1 MGLNLTAKYK
11 GFTLFVAGTG
21 SFGGKGLKNNSYMH
35 VYGDR
40 KSSEVVRGR
49 WTEETADIATYPRLT
64 TQGGDLNFVASDF
77 WLYDTSR
84 FDLNS
89 VQLSYDFPAAMLKGK
104 LVKGL
109 QIYANGTSLLTLA
122 KERKY
127 MEMNVGT
134 SPQCRSYAL
143 GVKVDF

>member
-1 MGLNLTAKYK
+1 MKNKTYYVPLMLIFCLFFLWAISSNLLPTMIRQLMKTCELNAFEAS
-11 GFTLFVAGTG
+11 FT
-21 SFGGKGLKNNSYMH
+21 
-35 VYGDR
+35 
-40 KSSEVVRGR
+40 
-49 WTEETADIATYPRLT
+49 ETAYWLAYFICPIPIAMFMKKYSYKSGIIFGLLLAAC
-64 TQGGDLNFVASDF
+64 GGLLF
-77 WLYDTSR
+77 
-84 FDLNS
+84 
-89 VQLSYDFPAAMLKGK
+89 FPAAMLKGK

>member
-1 MGLNLTAKYK
+1 MAIANILKWFAD
-11 GFTLFVAGTG
+11 AG
-21 SFGGKGLKNNSYMH
+21 
-35 VYGDR
+35 R
-40 KSSEVVRGR
+40 KRRQISPHTRVS
-49 WTEETADIATYPRLT
+49 
-64 TQGGDLNFVASDF
+64 QHKASDF

-84 FDLNS
+84 FDLNR

>member
-40 KSSEVVRGR
+40 KYSEVVRGR

-64 TQGGDLNFVASDF
+64 TQGG
-77 WLYDTSR
+77 
-84 FDLNS
+84 
-89 VQLSYDFPAAMLKGK
+89 DFPAAMLKGK